1 MSFKLPSNKPP
12 QPTEQTERICLQC
25 KKPLTSCK
33 FRWRKNVKFCSHK
46 CANRY
51 NGKKSVG
58 KPRTRLY
65 GPIVGQIPEYDV
77 E

>member
-1 MSFKLPSNKPP
+1 MAFKLPSNKPP

-25 KKPLTSCK
+25 KKPLTACK

-51 NGKKSVG
+51 NGKKFAG

-65 GPIVGQIPEYDV
+65 GPITGQISVIDAE
-77 E
+77 